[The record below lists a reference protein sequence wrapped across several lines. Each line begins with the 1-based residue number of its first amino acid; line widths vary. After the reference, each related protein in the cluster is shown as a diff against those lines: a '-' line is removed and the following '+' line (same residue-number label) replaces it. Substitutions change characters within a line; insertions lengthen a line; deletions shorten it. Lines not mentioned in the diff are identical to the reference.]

1 MTGGVREATKG
12 DIGRAA
18 AGAYTIRRTMPRKKN
33 KSRASGSAEPFWR
46 SKRLD
51 EMTNEEWESLCDSC
65 GRCCLHKFQDEDTR
79 EVEFTRVVCRLID
92 EKTCRCTDYANRS
105 TRVPD
110 CVQLTPV
117 TVYELDWLPATCAY
131 RRLSEGRDLAWWH
144 PLVSGNPETVQRA
157 GISIRG
163 RVLSEEFVAPDGVE
177 EHIIHWIRR

>member
-1 MTGGVREATKG
+1 MRCVQEATARVISQA
-12 DIGRAA
+12 DAST
-18 AGAYTIRRTMPRKKN
+18 YTIRRAMPRKMN
-33 KSRASGSAEPFWR
+33 KSRVSRSSEPFWR

-51 EMTNEEWESLCDSC
+51 EMTSEEWESLCESC
-65 GRCCLHKFQDEDTR
+65 GRCCLHKFQDDDTR
-79 EVEFTRVVCRLID
+79 EVEFTRVVCRLLD
-92 EKTCRCTDYANRS
+92 QETCRCTDYAHRS

-117 TVYELDWLPATCAY
+117 NVYELDWLPATCAY

-177 EHIIHWIRR
+177 EHIIRWIRR

>member
-1 MTGGVREATKG
+1 MRCLVTAQTSLSDQAT
-12 DIGRAA
+12 AA
-18 AGAYTIRRTMPRKKN
+18 TYTIYLAMAVKKN
-33 KSRASGSAEPFWR
+33 NRRMTKNSEPFWR

-51 EMTNEEWESLCDSC
+51 EMTGEEWESLCDSC
-65 GRCCLHKFQDEDTR
+65 GRCCLQKFQDDDTR
-79 EVEFTRVVCRLID
+79 KVEFTRVVCRLLD
-92 EKTCRCTDYANRS
+92 QETCRCTDYAHRS

-110 CVQLTPV
+110 CVHLTPV
-117 TVYELDWLPATCAY
+117 NVYELDWLPATCAY

-144 PLVSGNPETVQRA
+144 PLVSGNPDTVQKA